1 MSLCE
6 SLTHQ
11 YSSSSLPL
19 RCFNPDLSITVRSAY
34 GAEEGDS
41 VSLCYT
47 DSLWTTAARRENLVY
62 SKVREKSLL
71 AASLT
76 DLLQDFLCNCDR
88 CADETENETYLSAL
102 RCVKCP
108 GYFLPR
114 NPLGKKQTAP
124 VRVASLHKKNL

>member
-1 MSLCE
+1 M
-6 SLTHQ
+6 
-11 YSSSSLPL
+11 
-19 RCFNPDLSITVRSAY
+19 RSAY

-41 VSLCYT
+41 VSICYT

-62 SKVREKSLL
+62 SKVRERSLL

-108 GYFLPR
+108 GYFLPN
-114 NPLGKKQTAP
+114 NPLGKIIT
-124 VRVASLHKKNL
+124 VIHFGF